1 VIHNCENNKRLENN
15 NNKRLIKS
23 CVSYVLLM
31 NTLMLTTIT
40 KQEIYNFVD
49 VLVDMKVI
57 IFD

>member
-1 VIHNCENNKRLENN
+1 VIHNSENN
-15 NNKRLIKS
+15 NNWKNNNSKRLIKS

-40 KQEIYNFVD
+40 KQEIYIVD

>member
-1 VIHNCENNKRLENN
+1 MIHISENN
-15 NNKRLIKS
+15 NSKRLIKS